1 MRNAFSALIVATSF
15 ALLVPD
21 NRAQAVGAAELT
33 GFTPV
38 VATQTLTAAPAV
50 AESTYSTSG
59 PQVPPEMSWLLA
71 LGFLGVVIARRIRP
85 G

>member
-1 MRNAFSALIVATSF
+1 MRNAFSALILATSF

-21 NRAQAVGAAELT
+21 NRAQAVGAAELP

-38 VATQTLTAAPAV
+38 VATQSFSALPAV
-50 AESTYSTSG
+50 SESASVTSG
-59 PQVPPEMSWLLA
+59 PQVPPEMTWLLA